1 MKNGL
6 SEVLPVEGLE
16 LEGPMKDK
24 IYFSARLASVSL
36 RDSQERSSETSSP
49 PSER

>member
-6 SEVLPVEGLE
+6 SEVLPLRSLE
-16 LEGPMKDK
+16 LEGPIDN
-24 IYFSARLASVSL
+24 IFYFLARLASVSL